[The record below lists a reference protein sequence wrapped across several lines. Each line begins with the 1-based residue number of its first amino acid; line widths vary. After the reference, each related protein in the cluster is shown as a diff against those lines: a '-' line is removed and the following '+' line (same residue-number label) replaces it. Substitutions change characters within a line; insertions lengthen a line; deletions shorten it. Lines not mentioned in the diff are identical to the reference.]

1 MSSRE
6 FRHAPHGETLHDI
19 AIMIGKSICAE
30 RDYTFLDPR
39 PLNDK
44 HIYPGIPDI
53 YIRRSKKTPN
63 GARVIHGYE
72 DWIIEI
78 ESNPTTAS
86 ISKKKK
92 QFSGDGMTDL
102 IIVDLRKLR
111 NSEAWEKVFLG
122 DLVSFLKEWIP

>member
-30 RDYTFLDPR
+30 RDYAFLDPR

-53 YIRRSKKTPN
+53 YIRRSKKTPS
-63 GARVIHGYE
+63 GAKVIHGYE

-92 QFSGDGMTDL
+92 QFSGDGVTDL

-111 NSEAWEKVFLG
+111 NSEEWEKVFLG